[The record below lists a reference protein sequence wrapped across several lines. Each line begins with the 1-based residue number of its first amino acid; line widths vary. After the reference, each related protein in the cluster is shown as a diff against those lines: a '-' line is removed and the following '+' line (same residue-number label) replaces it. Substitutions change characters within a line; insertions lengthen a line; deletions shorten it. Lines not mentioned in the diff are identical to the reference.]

1 MDRLKFVEDTLV
13 SVVSDRL
20 PVLRSWRNVVPSKAN
35 RVKNFENWLQVETAH
50 RLVNTDGVSAVR
62 TNGCFHE
69 PVCAHLLKG
78 LRPHLSSDKAK
89 RLAGKD
95 KSQSVSPDLAVT
107 FADATP
113 AVEIEMKTQGS
124 PQVILADLAVVE
136 AVNRSLK
143 DGTLSCFVWVVVA
156 PEERLHAD
164 RLWESVGRIAKQ
176 AGLTMK
182 PLDGEDWVR
191 YCVAAPRRET

>member
-1 MDRLKFVEDTLV
+1 M
-13 SVVSDRL
+13 
-20 PVLRSWRNVVPSKAN
+20 
-35 RVKNFENWLQVETAH
+35 
-50 RLVNTDGVSAVR
+50 
-62 TNGCFHE
+62 
-69 PVCAHLLKG
+69 
-78 LRPHLSSDKAK
+78 K
-89 RLAGKD
+89 RLAGKY
-95 KSQSVSPDLAVT
+95 KSQSVSPDLALILKDSK
-107 FADATP
+107 A

-182 PLDGEDWVR
+182 PLDGQDRVR
-191 YCVAAPRRET
+191 YSVEAPGRGN